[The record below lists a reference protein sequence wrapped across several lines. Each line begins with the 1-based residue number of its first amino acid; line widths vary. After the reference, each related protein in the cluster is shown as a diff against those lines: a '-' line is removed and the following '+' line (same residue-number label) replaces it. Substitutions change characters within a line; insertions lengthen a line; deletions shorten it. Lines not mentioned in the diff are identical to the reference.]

1 MDFKTLEDGRIVI
14 STPNLSSPQKLSPG
28 RLQDR
33 TYCCCILRLH
43 SWLRLTPLY
52 KYLLPFSGNLLTQP
66 VLRQWAKRKI
76 KQTVLIFLFS
86 VIFCCAIVIITF
98 KDYARSILFW
108 IEKQNS
114 WLVFIVLL
122 ALFTIVSFPI
132 VVGYLLLII
141 TSGYLLGCFHGL
153 VTVILGVNLG
163 IFIAHNT
170 IKSINRRCS
179 ISRYDVAQKKNRKH
193 KPKLIQLELPH
204 YILQLTYVTHCLLSA
219 LFDCLI

>member
-14 STPNLSSPQKLSPG
+14 STPTLSSTPQKLSAG
-28 RLQDR
+28 RLQDK
-33 TYCCCILRLH
+33 TYCCCILRLN

-52 KYLLPFSGNLLTQP
+52 KYLLPFSGESWSLIRPPLGQGLTNSNH
-66 VLRQWAKRKI
+66 
-76 KQTVLIFLFS
+76 LFS
-86 VIFCCAIVIITF
+86 TFLVIFCCAIVVVTF
-98 KDYARSILFW
+98 KDYARAVLFW

-122 ALFTIVSFPI
+122 VLFTIVSFPI

-153 VTVILGVNLG
+153 LTVILGVNLG

-179 ISRYDVAQKKNRKH
+179 ISRYKVKAYEHQQQQQQRARRANVA
-193 KPKLIQLELPH
+193 PVF
-204 YILQLTYVTHCLLSA
+204 TASA
-219 LFDCLI
+219 GANQISTAR